1 MTALGRRRPLRAGPA
16 HAAPKAG
23 SPFTGT
29 GALLRLN
36 LRLDRVRILLWTVA
50 VGLGVY
56 GSVYSLDQAFTTEEA
71 IQARGALLT
80 NPATIMMTGPAFA
93 ADDYTFGAMVANE
106 LSLYVFLTAAIMA
119 ILLAVRHT
127 RAEEESG
134 RLEMIRA
141 LPVGRFAPAA
151 AAVATVA
158 LACFLVGAATTL
170 GLVSVGH
177 EDLGLDS
184 SLALGAGTAL
194 TGMVFAALATVAAQ
208 LTEHARS
215 ATGMAMAGVAVA
227 YLLRGVGD
235 VIENTGSWLSWFS
248 PFAWAQQTRLFVD
261 LRWWPLAVSLAV
273 IVVLFALAIALSHW
287 RDLGAGLRPA
297 RRGPATA
304 AGGLHSTAGLAG
316 RLQRSSALAWGVGV
330 FFFAIAMGSLA
341 NSLDGMLEENP
352 ALAEWIAVDGTDLT
366 AEFAAVI
373 LSFVMIA
380 PLILGV
386 SGILALQ
393 GEESTGRSE
402 LLLVSGRTRS
412 GYLAGWSVT
421 VIIQVAVLTLLGGV
435 GVGVGVW
442 AGTGDAHWVGEMA
455 VAAAAY
461 LPALLVAASLALA
474 LFGFLPRWTLLA
486 WLFVVWIALALFLG
500 DLLQLPDW
508 ALDLSPFTHTPAL
521 PGQDAEAAPLLAMTA
536 IAVALTAMGFWG
548 YRRRDL
554 QSR

>member
-1 MTALGRRRPLRAGPA
+1 MTALGRRRPLGAGPA

-93 ADDYTFGAMVANE
+93 TDDYTFGAMVANE
-106 LSLYVFLTAAIMA
+106 LSLYVFLTAAIMG

-141 LPVGRFAPAA
+141 LPVGRFAPAT
-151 AAVATVA
+151 AAVGTVA

-194 TGMVFAALATVAAQ
+194 TGLAFAALATVAAQ

-273 IVVLFALAIALSHW
+273 IVVLFALAIILSHR

-304 AGGLHSTAGLAG
+304 AGSLHSIAGLAG
-316 RLQRSSALAWGVGV
+316 RLQRGSALAWGVGV

-352 ALAEWIAVDGTDLT
+352 ALAEWIAVEGTDLT

-421 VIIQVAVLTLLGGV
+421 VTIQFAVLTLLGGV
-435 GVGVGVW
+435 GVGLGVW

-455 VAAAAY
+455 LAAAAY

-474 LFGFLPRWTLLA
+474 LFGFQPRWTVPA

-536 IAVALTAMGFWG
+536 IAVALTAVGFWG

>member
-1 MTALGRRRPLRAGPA
+1 MTALDRRRPLVAGPA
-16 HAAPKAG
+16 HAVPKAG

-29 GALLRLN
+29 GELLRLN

-56 GSVYSLDQAFTTEEA
+56 GSVYSLDQAFATEEA

-106 LSLYVFLTAAIMA
+106 LSLYVFLTVAIMA

-141 LPVGRFAPAA
+141 LPVGRFAPAT

-158 LACFLVGAATTL
+158 LACILVGVATTF
-170 GLVSVGH
+170 GLVSIGH
-177 EDLGLDS
+177 EDLELNS

-194 TGMVFAALATVAAQ
+194 TGLVFAALAMVAAQ
-208 LTEHARS
+208 LTEHARN

-273 IVVLFALAIALSHW
+273 TVVLFALAIILSQR

-304 AGGLHSTAGLAG
+304 SSGLHSPAGLAG
-316 RLQRSSALAWGVGV
+316 RLQRGSALAWGVGA

-352 ALAEWIAVDGTDLT
+352 ALADWIAVDGTDLT

-402 LLLVSGRTRS
+402 LLLVSGRTRT
-412 GYLAGWSVT
+412 GYLAGWSAT
-421 VIIQVAVLTLLGGV
+421 VGLQMIVLTLLGGV

-442 AGTGDAHWVGEMA
+442 AGTGDRHWVGEMA
-455 VAAAAY
+455 LAAAAY
-461 LPALLVAASLALA
+461 LPALLVASTLSLALI
-474 LFGFLPRWTLLA
+474 GFLPRWTVLA

-508 ALDLSPFTHTPAL
+508 AMDLSPFSHTPAL
-521 PGQDAEAAPLLAMTA
+521 PAQDIEAAPLLAMMA
-536 IAVALTAMGFWG
+536 IAVALTAVGLWG

>member
-1 MTALGRRRPLRAGPA
+1 M
-16 HAAPKAG
+16 
-23 SPFTGT
+23 
-29 GALLRLN
+29 LRLN
-36 LRLDRVRILLWTVA
+36 LRLDRVRILLWTFA

-56 GSVYSLDQAFTTEEA
+56 GSVYSLDLAFATDEA

-80 NPATIMMTGPAFA
+80 NPATIMMTGPAFG
-93 ADDYTFGAMVANE
+93 ADHYTFGAMVANE

-134 RLEMIRA
+134 RLEMVRA
-141 LPVGRFAPAA
+141 RPVGRFAPAT
-151 AAVATVA
+151 AAVGTVA
-158 LACFLVGAATTL
+158 LACLLVGAATTL
-170 GLVSVGH
+170 GVVSVGH
-177 EDLGLDS
+177 QDLALDS
-184 SLALGAGTAL
+184 SLAFGAGTAL
-194 TGMVFAALATVAAQ
+194 TGLVFAGVAIVAAQ

-273 IVVLFALAIALSHW
+273 IVVLSVLAISLSHR

-304 AGGLHSTAGLAG
+304 AGSLHSPAGLAA
-316 RLQRSSALAWGVGV
+316 RLQRGSAVAWGVGV
-330 FFFAIAMGSLA
+330 FFFAIAMGALA
-341 NSLDGMLEENP
+341 NSLDDMLEDNP
-352 ALAEWIAVDGTDLT
+352 ALADWIAVEGTDLT

-393 GEESTGRSE
+393 GEESAGRSE
-402 LLLVSGRTRS
+402 LLLVSGRTRT
-412 GYLAGWSVT
+412 GYLAGWSAT
-421 VIIQVAVLTLLGGV
+421 VALQMAGLTVLGGV
-435 GVGVGVW
+435 GVGGGVW
-442 AGTGDAHWVGEMA
+442 AGTGDGHWVGEMTL
-455 VAAAAY
+455 AAAAY
-461 LPALLVAASLALA
+461 LPALLVASGLALA
-474 LFGFLPRWTLLA
+474 LFGFLPRWTVLA

-500 DLLQLPDW
+500 DLLRLPDW
-508 ALDLSPFTHTPAL
+508 ALDLSPFAHTPAL
-521 PGQDAEAAPLLAMTA
+521 PAQDAEAAPLAVMVTIALALA
-536 IAVALTAMGFWG
+536 AVGIWG

-554 QSR
+554 QPR